1 VHSIPAREVLYQGPR
16 CRGRRDAATE
26 LVVGNLT
33 SYFILANER
42 AGLFRRAYRRVARPD
57 QLGRPVPAVHR
68 ETAFPP
74 PLRAS
79 IAVLLSHVVDPFC
92 FMPGVPHVRVINALE
107 MSLYAVIA
115 FECSIA
121 HCRCKRGRPEAA
133 GVTLV

>member
-1 VHSIPAREVLYQGPR
+1 MTLKRLSEFPSLAGRCHPYAGYTKGPR

-33 SYFILANER
+33 SYFIEANER
-42 AGLFRRAYRRVARPD
+42 AGLFRRAYRRVAPARSRVV
-57 QLGRPVPAVHR
+57 QFPAVHK

-92 FMPGVPHVRVINALE
+92 FIP
-107 MSLYAVIA
+107 
-115 FECSIA
+115 
-121 HCRCKRGRPEAA
+121 
-133 GVTLV
+133 